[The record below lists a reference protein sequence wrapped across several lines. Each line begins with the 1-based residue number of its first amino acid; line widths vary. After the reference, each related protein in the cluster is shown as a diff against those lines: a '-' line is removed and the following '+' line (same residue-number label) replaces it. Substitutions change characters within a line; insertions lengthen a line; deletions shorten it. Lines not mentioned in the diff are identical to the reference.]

1 MIWVSLLFF
10 YFLVVSFIDWFGW
23 CHVFFFFYILVSFS
37 TASVFFLMGDG
48 GDEYALIGLDKGW
61 NEASMNERDGY
72 MCGLDWLVGKAY
84 M

>member
-1 MIWVSLLFF
+1 
-10 YFLVVSFIDWFGW
+10 
-23 CHVFFFFYILVSFS
+23 
-37 TASVFFLMGDG
+37 MGDG

-72 MCGLDWLVGKAY
+72 MCGLDWVVGKAY